1 MNNAELQ
8 KLLEKVSN
16 HKISTKEA
24 LDKIKPVDS
33 DLPYANLD
41 LERAN
46 RTGYPETIY
55 GAGKTAEEIVGIFK
69 ELLKREKIILCTR
82 VNHEKADYVLK
93 QLPDLKYDSTSE
105 MLIGGEIP
113 EPTGNS
119 RIAVVTAGTSDLPIA
134 GEASYTARAFGNKVD
149 QISDVGVAGIHR
161 LFDKLPIIKKA
172 KVVVVIAGMDG
183 ALPSVIAGLV
193 SAPVIAV
200 PTSVGYGA
208 SFNGVAALLT
218 MLNSCAEGI
227 SVVNIDNGFGA
238 GYLASMINKL

>member
-1 MNNAELQ
+1 MNNDEL
-8 KLLEKVSN
+8 KTLLQSVYN
-16 HKISTKEA
+16 HQIDIKDA

-41 LERAN
+41 LDRSQ

-55 GAGKTAEEIVGIFK
+55 GAGKNQEEIVGIFK
-69 ELLKREKIILCTR
+69 EFLKREKTVLCTK
-82 VNHEKADYVLK
+82 VSLEKAEYALSKLD
-93 QLPDLKYDSTSE
+93 QLQYDSTAE
-105 MLIGGEIP
+105 MLIGGQLPKPNTE
-113 EPTGNS
+113 S
-119 RIAVVTAGTSDLPIA
+119 RIAVVTAGTSDIPIA
-134 GEASYTARAFGNKVD
+134 GEAAYTAKAFGNRVD
-149 QISDVGVAGIHR
+149 KITDVGVAGIHR

-172 KVVVVIAGMDG
+172 KVVIVIAGMDG

-208 SFNGVAALLT
+208 SFHGVAALLT

-238 GYLASMINKL
+238 GYLASMINHL

>member
-1 MNNAELQ
+1 MNNEEIKKMLNDVANH
-8 KLLEKVSN
+8 KVSV
-16 HKISTKEA
+16 SSA
-24 LDKIKPVDS
+24 FDQLKPVDS

-41 LERAN
+41 LERTD

-55 GAGKTAEEIVGIFK
+55 GAGKTAEEIVGIFR
-69 ELLKREKIILCTR
+69 ELLKRSKTILCTR
-82 VNHEKADYVLK
+82 VNQEKADYVLK
-93 QLPDLKYDSTSE
+93 KLNNVKYDSTSE

-113 EPTGNS
+113 EPTTTS
-119 RIAVVTAGTSDLPIA
+119 QIAVVTAGTSDLPIA
-134 GEASYTARAFGNKVD
+134 GEATYTARAFGNKVV

-161 LFDKLPIIKKA
+161 LFDKLPEIKKS
-172 KVVVVIAGMDG
+172 KVVIVIAGMDG
-183 ALPSVIAGLV
+183 ALPSVVAGLV

-208 SFNGVAALLT
+208 SLKGVAALLT